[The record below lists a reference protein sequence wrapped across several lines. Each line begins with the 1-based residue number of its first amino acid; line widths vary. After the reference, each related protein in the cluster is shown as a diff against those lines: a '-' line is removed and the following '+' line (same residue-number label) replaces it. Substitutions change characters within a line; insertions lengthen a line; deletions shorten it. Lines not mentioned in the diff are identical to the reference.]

1 MPVSDKAEA
10 IYKSVSPLY
19 ESSTLQLIF
28 GWEIMS
34 MHYLPKDDPE
44 VARIIR
50 QEEAR
55 IENTLDLIAAE
66 NHAPRS
72 IFEAQGSIFGTKAA
86 EGYPGH
92 RFHAGCIFADEL
104 ESLATERARDLFGA
118 DHANLQPHSGV
129 SANLAAYFSVLDAGD
144 KILSMKLSHGGHL
157 SHGDP
162 ASVTSRCF
170 KFRHYGLDVQT
181 ERIDYDGVRKAAEVF
196 RPRMIIAGASSYP
209 RLIDY
214 KTMSDISKSVSAYLL
229 VDMAHI
235 AGLVA
240 AGVIPSPVPHA
251 DFVTF
256 TTYKTLRGGRGGVI
270 LCKKEHAGKIS
281 KTIFPGAQ
289 GTPSLNLLA
298 AKAVCFKLAMEP
310 GFKKEQIKTLENA
323 AVFAAGFEEKGYRI
337 VSGGT
342 DNHLV
347 LVDLR
352 SKGLTGD
359 VAEKTLES
367 VGIVV
372 NRNVI
377 PGDPEKPDVTSGI
390 RIGSPGVT
398 ARGMG
403 GIEVDQIVE
412 LMDIAMVNGD
422 NPQLLENVAEGV
434 AGLCKQFPVYT
445 D

>member
-1 MPVSDKAEA
+1 M
-10 IYKSVSPLY
+10 L
-19 ESSTLQLIF
+19 
-28 GWEIMS
+28 
-34 MHYLPKDDPE
+34 YLPNDDLR
-44 VARIIR
+44 VAKIIR

-72 IFEAQGSIFGTKAA
+72 ILEAQGSIFSTKAA
-86 EGYPGH
+86 EGYPGR
-92 RFHAGCIFADEL
+92 RFHAGCVYADEL
-104 ESLATERARDLFGA
+104 ESLAVKRARQLFGA

-129 SANLAAYFSVLDAGD
+129 SANLAVYFSVLDVGD
-144 KILSMKLSHGGHL
+144 RILSMKLSHGGHL

-162 ASVTSRCF
+162 ASVTSQCF
-170 KFRHYGLDVQT
+170 KFQHYGLDAQT
-181 ERIDYDGVRKAAEVF
+181 ERIDYDEVREVAEVF
-196 RPRMIIAGASSYP
+196 KPHMIIAGASSYS

-214 KTMSDISKSVSAYLL
+214 QIMSDISKSVSAYLL

-256 TTYKTLRGGRGGVI
+256 TTYKTLKGGRGGVI
-270 LCKKEHAGKIS
+270 LCKKEHARKIS
-281 KTIFPGAQ
+281 RTIFPGAQ

-310 GFKKEQIKTLENA
+310 GFKEEQIKTLENA
-323 AVFAAGFEEKGYRI
+323 AAFAAGFEKKGYRI

-342 DNHLV
+342 DNHLI

-359 VAEKTLES
+359 IAEKTLEA

-377 PGDPEKPDVTSGI
+377 PGDPEKPDVASGI
-390 RIGSPGVT
+390 RIGSPGIT
-398 ARGMG
+398 TRGMG
-403 GIEVDQIVE
+403 AGEVDQIVE
-412 LMDIAMVNGD
+412 LMDTAMVNGD
-422 NPQLLENVAEGV
+422 NPYVLENVAEGV
-434 AGLCKQFPVYT
+434 AGLCRQFPVYK